1 MKFKLTTTKVSKTE
15 TEVEANFPC
24 CTKVGKYRK
33 YYCKDEKTVICVE
46 DYGNMELDGINGSII
61 GMAFSDGWE
70 FSTKEEFEESY
81 NRVLNNFNQTI
92 K

>member
-1 MKFKLTTTKVSKTE
+1 MTIELTTTTTKKIE
-15 TEVEANFPC
+15 IKFPC
-24 CTKVGKYRK
+24 YTRRVYCV

-46 DYGNMELDGINGSII
+46 DYDLLKNDGIGGSII
-61 GMAFSDGWE
+61 GLAFGDGWE

-92 K
+92 N